1 MALSIACGESSSS
14 LQFIIFRLV
23 NQALDSIKLNVA
35 QLFFNSRSLSDDDML
50 PCTLKNIMENVAD
63 GYRTKTRDLFCSNK
77 EDYDDKGDPQA
88 VFNVLD
94 AMLKEN
100 LDRLKTMRENIS
112 LANIGVK
119 GCSLET
125 DYREHVAMI
134 RDLSLGGKLGAA
146 LCLRRKLIWKG
157 IVPDI
162 LTHNYLI
169 NGLCKTGDMEK
180 ADWLIGEMSETG
192 PSPNCATYNA
202 FIKGYCNVND
212 VC

>member
-100 LDRLKTMRENIS
+100 LDRLKTMR
-112 LANIGVK
+112 
-119 GCSLET
+119 
-125 DYREHVAMI
+125 
-134 RDLSLGGKLGAA
+134 DLSLGGKLGAA
-146 LCLRRKLIWKG
+146 LCLRRKLIWKANSQFPSG
-157 IVPDI
+157 KSWARMRLDPA
-162 LTHNYLI
+162 TAHR
-169 NGLCKTGDMEK
+169 TQ
-180 ADWLIGEMSETG
+180 SEEQRG
-192 PSPNCATYNA
+192 H
-202 FIKGYCNVND
+202 
-212 VC
+212 